1 MPILSPARHFSRA
14 LRAQC
19 PSACLHGCET
29 TIASVVRAGRAEW
42 SHSVRCHPE
51 PVTPT
56 QPRAPPAQP
65 TREAVACPLPG
76 LAAFDVD
83 GDGLLS
89 YTEAQEAEQK
99 LANTE

>member
-1 MPILSPARHFSRA
+1 M
-14 LRAQC
+14 
-19 PSACLHGCET
+19 
-29 TIASVVRAGRAEW
+29 
-42 SHSVRCHPE
+42 
-51 PVTPT
+51 TPT

-65 TREAVACPLPG
+65 TSEAVACPLPG